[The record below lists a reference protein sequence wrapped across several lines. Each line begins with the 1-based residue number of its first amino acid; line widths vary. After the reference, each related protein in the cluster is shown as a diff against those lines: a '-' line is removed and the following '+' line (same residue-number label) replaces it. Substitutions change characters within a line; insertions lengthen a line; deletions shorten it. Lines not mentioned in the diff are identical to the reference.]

1 MNLAVHDIR
10 HNVGRFV
17 LTAFGIGMLLM
28 LVLGMGGIYQ
38 GLIFEATQLVDDVG
52 ADSWVVQKDTRG
64 PFAEVSR
71 LPANLEFRL
80 LAVPGVRSAH
90 GFVSTTVQR
99 EVQGKP
105 FRMFVQGLDW
115 PDDKGE
121 WLRLMAGRPLGQA
134 HYEMIADK
142 ILGFELGDKVRL
154 GKDVYTVV
162 GLTQGMA
169 SSAGDGIAFF
179 TVRDALAIQF
189 DVAGEA
195 ERLERAARRNR
206 AASQDFG
213 RVQPELLERAGGPS
227 AALPALATPLVS
239 AILVKVAPGADADS
253 VVATVSAWPD
263 VTLHTHE
270 GQRQLLLRG
279 NVDRARR
286 QLGLFRAILVIVST
300 IIMALI
306 IYTLTLD
313 KTHDIAMLKL
323 MGARNRV
330 IVGLIMQQSLL
341 LGALGYGIAFYIG
354 QWLFPVFPRRVM
366 ITADDLWILA
376 AVVLAISI
384 VASLLGVWKAMRVE
398 PNKIVAT

>member
-1 MNLAVHDIR
+1 MNLATKDIR
-10 HNVGRFV
+10 HNLGRFA
-17 LTAFGIGMLLM
+17 LTAFGIGLLLM

-38 GLIFEATQLVDDVG
+38 GLMFEATQLVDEVG
-52 ADSWVVQKDTRG
+52 ADLWVVQKNTRG
-64 PFAEVSR
+64 PFAEISR
-71 LPANLEFRL
+71 LPSNLEFRL
-80 LAVPGVRSAH
+80 LAVPGVQSAQS
-90 GFVSTTVQR
+90 FVSHTVQR
-99 EVQGKP
+99 ERQGRP

-115 PDDKGE
+115 PEDKGA
-121 WLRLMAGRPLGQA
+121 WLRLMAGRPLAQA

-142 ILGFELGDKVRL
+142 ILGFELGDKIPL
-154 GKDVYTVV
+154 GKDVYSVV

-169 SSAGDGIAFF
+169 SSSGDGMAFF
-179 TVRDALAIQF
+179 TVRDALAVQF
-189 DVAGEA
+189 DVAGESD
-195 ERLERAARRNR
+195 RLERAARRKR
-206 AASQDFG
+206 ASNQDFG

-227 AALPALATPLVS
+227 STLPALATPLVS
-239 AILVKVAPGADADS
+239 AILVKVKPGVDVAS
-253 VVATVSAWPD
+253 VVSTVSAWPD

-286 QLGLFRAILVIVST
+286 QLGLFRIILVIVST
-300 IIMALI
+300 VIMALI

-330 IVGLIMQQSLL
+330 IVGLIMQQALL
-341 LGALGYGIAFYIG
+341 LGALGYGVACYIG
-354 QWLFPVFPRRVM
+354 QWLFPLFPRRVM

-376 AVVLAISI
+376 GVVLAISVI
-384 VASLLGVWKAMRVE
+384 ASLLGVWKAMRVE

>member
-1 MNLAVHDIR
+1 MNLAAQDVR
-10 HNVGRFV
+10 HNVGRFA
-17 LTAFGIGMLLM
+17 LTALGIGLLLM
-28 LVLGMGGIYQ
+28 LVLGMSGIYQ
-38 GLIFEATQLVDDVG
+38 GLIFEATQLVDDIG
-52 ADSWVVQKDTRG
+52 ADFWVVQKDTRG

-80 LAVPGVRSAH
+80 LAVPGVQSARS
-90 GFVSTTVQR
+90 FVSTTVQR
-99 EVQGKP
+99 EVRGRP

-121 WLRLMAGRPLGQA
+121 WLRLAAGRPLGQA
-134 HYEMIADK
+134 HYEVIADK
-142 ILGFELGDKVRL
+142 ILGFELGDKMRL

-179 TVRDALAIQF
+179 TVRDSLAIQF
-189 DVAGEA
+189 DVAGEV
-195 ERLERAARRNR
+195 ERLERAARRAR

-227 AALPALATPLVS
+227 SALPALATPLVS
-239 AILVKVAPGADADS
+239 AILVKLAPGVDVDA
-253 VVATVSAWPD
+253 VLATVSAWPD
-263 VTLHTHE
+263 VTVHTHE

-286 QLGLFRAILVIVST
+286 QLGLFRVILVIVST

-330 IVGLIMQQSLL
+330 VVGLILQQALL
-341 LGALGYGIAFYIG
+341 LGALGYGIAYYIG
-354 QWLFPVFPRRVM
+354 QWLYPMFPRRVM
-366 ITADDLWILA
+366 ITPNDLWMLA
-376 AVVLAISI
+376 GVVLAISV
-384 VASLLGVWKAMRVE
+384 VASGLGIWKAMRVE
-398 PNKIVAT
+398 PNKVLS